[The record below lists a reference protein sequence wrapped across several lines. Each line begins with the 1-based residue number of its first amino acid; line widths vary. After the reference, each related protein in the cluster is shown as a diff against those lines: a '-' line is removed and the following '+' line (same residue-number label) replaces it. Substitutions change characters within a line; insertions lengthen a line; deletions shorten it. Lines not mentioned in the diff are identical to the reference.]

1 MLQYTKDYL
10 EDSNNA
16 TSIINEVKPILEH
29 RKQMR
34 DLYTKKDGIPLEAYT
49 CKVAT
54 GYVAGTKPS
63 FAIKEELNTK
73 KQSII
78 KKFFNKVFGE
88 RANVDEFKT
97 IIDYVNDYNDLGDFF
112 LQICLDYFST
122 GACRWLN
129 YENSDN
135 EQVFARVPSWQCELI
150 YDYSTPVQVIGAV
163 QYYVTRDNNG
173 NNIQNAIITTLN
185 SKRYFRDGQPNKD
198 EYVEDISQ
206 RQDVN
211 WYLVPFYGCES
222 TTGALF
228 ENVIDLIEKLEQ
240 CIVNTSNIMQY
251 NDAGC
256 KLKITGFTP
265 QNPSIIQDEKGNLVQ
280 NPAREKEDNALLN
293 AKVFYTPDQ
302 SGDIAWITKT
312 IDSQSVEL
320 MNKTLLDYVLMLTF
334 IPNITDEGFTNADS
348 NKALMKKFFGL
359 QTSQQEAIKVLQ
371 KELLRMWENL
381 TDRINQEKN
390 KQFDFR
396 DIQITINTSI
406 PTDDNEV
413 TAMWLTLRGLISD
426 ETIIDNLPLDLDAE
440 SELKK
445 MKEQNE
451 ENIEEAINRAKEFR
465 NDKEISTY
473 NNNNKSDNAND
484 RANTDEKDNTD
495 KSNN

>member
-1 MLQYTKDYL
+1 MIQYTRDYL
-10 EDSNNA
+10 ENSNNA

-34 DLYTKKDGIPLEAYT
+34 DLYTKKAGIPLEAYT

-78 KKFFNKVFGE
+78 TKFFNKVFGE

-97 IIDYVNDYNDLGDFF
+97 IIDYINDYNDLGDFF

-129 YENSDN
+129 YETEEN

-163 QYYVTRDNNG
+163 QYFVTRDNNG
-173 NNIQNAIITTLN
+173 NNVQNAIITTLN

-240 CIVNTSNIMQY
+240 CIGNTSNIMQY

-265 QNPSIIQDEKGNLVQ
+265 QNPVLDNEGNINQERV
-280 NPAREKEDNALLN
+280 KEDNALLN

-302 SGDIAWITKT
+302 SGDIAWIIKN

-359 QTSQQEAIKVLQ
+359 QTSQQETIKALQ

-390 KQFDFR
+390 RQFDFR

-406 PTDDNEV
+406 PTDDSEIVDN
-413 TAMWLTLRGLISD
+413 WLKLRGLISE
-426 ETIIDNLPLDLDAE
+426 ETIIENLPYDLDVE

-445 MKEQNE
+445 IKEQSE
-451 ENIEEAINRAKEFR
+451 ENMENAIKKAKEFK
-465 NDKEISTY
+465 NENVSD
-473 NNNNKSDNAND
+473 NNNNNESDIIDN
-484 RANTDEKDNTD
+484 RTDKKEEDNTD
-495 KSNN
+495 

>member
-1 MLQYTKDYL
+1 MIQYTKNYL

-34 DLYTKKDGIPLEAYT
+34 DLYTKKYGIPLEAYT

-63 FAIKEELNTK
+63 FSIKEELNTK

-78 KKFFNKVFGE
+78 TKFFNKVFGE

-129 YENSDN
+129 YETEEN
-135 EQVFARVPSWQCELI
+135 EQVFARIPSWQCELI

-163 QYYVTRDNNG
+163 QYFVTKDNNG
-173 NNIQNAIITTLN
+173 NNVQNAIITTLN

-206 RQDVN
+206 REDVK

-240 CIVNTSNIMQY
+240 CIGNTSNIMQY

-302 SGDIAWITKT
+302 SGDIDWITKT
-312 IDSQSVEL
+312 VDSQSVEL
-320 MNKTLLDYVLMLTF
+320 MNKTLLDYILMLTF
-334 IPNITDEGFTNADS
+334 IPNITDEGFTKADS

-359 QTSQQEAIKVLQ
+359 QTSQQEAIKALQ

-390 KQFDFR
+390 RKFDFR

-426 ETIIDNLPLDLDAE
+426 ETIIDNLPLDLDTE

-445 MKEQNE
+445 IKKQNE
-451 ENIEEAINRAKEFR
+451 ENMENAIKKAKEFK
-465 NDKEISTY
+465 NENISD
-473 NNNNKSDNAND
+473 NNNNNESDITND
-484 RANTDEKDNTD
+484 RTDKTKEDNTD
-495 KSNN
+495 

>member
-1 MLQYTKDYL
+1 MIQYTKNYL
-10 EDSNNA
+10 ENSNNA

-63 FAIKEELNTK
+63 FSIKEELNTK

-78 KKFFNKVFGE
+78 TKFFNKVFGE

-97 IIDYVNDYNDLGDFF
+97 IIDYINDYNDLGDFF

-129 YENSDN
+129 YETGEN

-163 QYYVTRDNNG
+163 QYYVTRDSNG
-173 NNIQNAIITTLN
+173 NNVQNAIITTLN
-185 SKRYFRDGQPNKD
+185 SKRYFKDGQPNKD

-206 RQDVN
+206 KQDVN

-240 CIVNTSNIMQY
+240 CIGNTSNIMQY

-265 QNPSIIQDEKGNLVQ
+265 QNPVLDLNGNINQDRV
-280 NPAREKEDNALLN
+280 KEDNALLN

-390 KQFDFR
+390 RKFDFR

-426 ETIIDNLPLDLDAE
+426 ETIIDNLPLDLDTE

-445 MKEQNE
+445 IKEQNE
-451 ENIEEAINRAKEFR
+451 ENMENAIKNAKEFK
-465 NDKEISTY
+465 NENISD
-473 NNNNKSDNAND
+473 NNNDNKSAIIND
-484 RANTDEKDNTD
+484 RADKEEKDNT
-495 KSNN
+495 N

>member
-1 MLQYTKDYL
+1 MLQFTKEYL

-16 TSIINEVKPILEH
+16 TSIINEVKPILEY

-34 DLYTKKDGIPLEAYT
+34 DRYTKKNGIPLEAYT
-49 CKVAT
+49 SKVAT
-54 GYVAGTKPS
+54 GYLAGTKPT
-63 FAIKEELNTK
+63 FTINVETNEK

-78 KKFFNKVFGE
+78 KKLFDKIKGNK
-88 RANVDEFKT
+88 ANPDEFK
-97 IIDYVNDYNDLGDFF
+97 IMIDYINDYNDLGDFF
-112 LQICLDYFST
+112 LNICLDYFST

-163 QYYVTRDNNG
+163 QIYQTKDTNG
-173 NNIQNAIITTLN
+173 NLINKAIITTQEN
-185 SKRYFRDGQPNKD
+185 KRYFKDGQPTKD
-198 EYVEDISQ
+198 EYVEDVEL
-206 RQDVN
+206 RQEVK

-228 ENVIDLIEKLEQ
+228 ENVIDLIDKLEQ
-240 CIVNTSNIMQY
+240 CITNTSNIMQY

-265 QNPSIIQDEKGNLVQ
+265 QNPVLDQNGNINQERV
-280 NPAREKEDNALLN
+280 KEDNALLN

-302 SGDIAWITKT
+302 SGDIAWISKT
-312 IDSQSVEL
+312 IDSASVEL
-320 MNKTLLDYVLMLTF
+320 MNKTLLEYILMLTF
-334 IPNITDEGFTNADS
+334 IPNITDESFTNADS

-359 QTSQQEAIKVLQ
+359 QTSQQETIKSLQ

-381 TDRINQEKN
+381 TDRINIKKN
-390 KQFDFR
+390 TKYDFR
-396 DIQITINTSI
+396 DIQININTSI
-406 PTDDNEV
+406 PTDQSEV
-413 TAMWLTLRGLISD
+413 TQMWLTLRGLISD
-426 ETIIDNLPLDLDAE
+426 STIIENLPLDLDTE

-451 ENIEEAINRAKEFR
+451 ENMEEAIRRAKEF
-465 NDKEISTY
+465 NNENTSNIFNN

-484 RANTDEKDNTD
+484 RANKDEKDNTD

>member
-1 MLQYTKDYL
+1 MIQYSREYL
-10 EDSNNA
+10 ENSNNA

-34 DLYTKKDGIPLEAYT
+34 DRYTKKDGIPLEAYT

-73 KQSII
+73 KQNII

-129 YENSDN
+129 YETEEN

-163 QYYVTRDNNG
+163 QYYVTRDNDG
-173 NNIQNAIITTLN
+173 NNVQNAIITTLN

-240 CIVNTSNIMQY
+240 CIENTSNIMQY

-265 QNPSIIQDEKGNLVQ
+265 QNPVLDSEGNINQERV
-280 NPAREKEDNALLN
+280 KEDNALLN

-359 QTSQQEAIKVLQ
+359 QTSQQETIKALQ

-390 KQFDFR
+390 RKFDFR

-406 PTDDNEV
+406 PTDDSEIVDN
-413 TAMWLTLRGLISD
+413 WLKLRGLIS
-426 ETIIDNLPLDLDAE
+426 EATILENLPYDLDVE

-445 MKEQNE
+445 KKEEDNE
-451 ENIEEAINRAKEFR
+451 NMENAIQKAKEFK
-465 NDKEISTY
+465 NENVSD
-473 NNNNKSDNAND
+473 NNNNNESDIIND
-484 RANTDEKDNTD
+484 RTDKKEEDNTD
-495 KSNN
+495 

>member
-1 MLQYTKDYL
+1 MIQYTKSYL
-10 EDSNNA
+10 ENSNNA

-73 KQSII
+73 KQNII
-78 KKFFNKVFGE
+78 TKFFNKVFGE

-97 IIDYVNDYNDLGDFF
+97 IIDYINDYNDLGDFF

-129 YENSDN
+129 YETEEN

-163 QYYVTRDNNG
+163 QYFVTKDNNG
-173 NNIQNAIITTLN
+173 NDVQNAIITTLN

-240 CIVNTSNIMQY
+240 CIGNTSNIMQY

-265 QNPSIIQDEKGNLVQ
+265 QNPVLDSEGNINQERV
-280 NPAREKEDNALLN
+280 KEDNALLN

-359 QTSQQEAIKVLQ
+359 QTSQQETIKALQ

-390 KQFDFR
+390 RKFDFR

-426 ETIIDNLPLDLDAE
+426 ETIIDNLPLDLDTE

-445 MKEQNE
+445 IKEQSE
-451 ENIEEAINRAKEFR
+451 ENMENAIKKAKEFK
-465 NDKEISTY
+465 NENVSD
-473 NNNNKSDNAND
+473 NNNNNESDIIND
-484 RANTDEKDNTD
+484 RTDKKEEDNTD
-495 KSNN
+495 

>member
-1 MLQYTKDYL
+1 MIQYTKEYL
-10 EDSNNA
+10 ENSNNA

-73 KQSII
+73 KQNII
-78 KKFFNKVFGE
+78 TKFFNKVFGE

-97 IIDYVNDYNDLGDFF
+97 IIDYINDYNDLGDFF

-129 YENSDN
+129 YETEEN
-135 EQVFARVPSWQCELI
+135 EQVYARVPSWQCELI
-150 YDYSTPVQVIGAV
+150 YDYSTPVQCIGAV
-163 QYYVTRDNNG
+163 QYYVTKDNNG
-173 NNIQNAIITTLN
+173 NDVQNAIITTLN

-240 CIVNTSNIMQY
+240 CIGNTSNIMQY

-265 QNPSIIQDEKGNLVQ
+265 QNPVLDSEGNINQERV
-280 NPAREKEDNALLN
+280 KEDNALLN

-302 SGDIAWITKT
+302 SGDIAWIIKN

-359 QTSQQEAIKVLQ
+359 QTSQQETIKALQ

-390 KQFDFR
+390 RKFDFR

-426 ETIIDNLPLDLDAE
+426 ETIIDHLPLDLDTE
-440 SELKK
+440 SELRKI
-445 MKEQNE
+445 KEQSE
-451 ENIEEAINRAKEFR
+451 ENMERAVERAKEFG
-465 NDKEISTY
+465 NENIS
-473 NNNNKSDNAND
+473 NNNNNNESDIIND
-484 RANTDEKDNTD
+484 RTDKSKEDNTD
-495 KSNN
+495 